1 MEGYFMK
8 LKPIALLI
16 ATLGTAMVINGCS
29 SGSSSNPN
37 TSTLNMTLVPVGT
50 TKSANKVSIQNTV
63 PVTGLENA
71 ICQNNTCTWS
81 NSANQNIKGSQ
92 TIEQYCTGTNTS
104 YGGTSTSFG
113 SAAYGMSLPS
123 GIAAAKTGYGTNS
136 SRNTD
141 VILELFN
148 TPFANITPAMLKQ
161 YAAMGYTSIWVSPP
175 QYNAAVMYSA
185 PPDMA
190 QPAWYTGNIP
200 AWYGAYQPMDFGQI
214 GNESNPLTYG
224 TAAQLATLVTNAHA
238 AGLQVIVD
246 VAIHQF
252 AQPGAQTNINANSAT
267 TYYEAYSGQTY
278 NYNSGNTQ
286 ALSQFWWPQTKVS
299 GYLPFGNTATTCA
312 SFANNTNGVT
322 ALWANNPNTTYNP
335 TPNPTSAPW
344 KADFSGTSGWFDNV
358 LPSASNSSAGWSG
371 AASCGTQSIFDGY
384 AAWLM
389 GYNNS
394 AGTMSGNA
402 SATAGFNVDG
412 FRIDDISG
420 QSVTFWNQLFSDT
433 SAYNKNTNVF
443 FGEYPNTSAS
453 PYNSY
458 TSIKTASGNN
468 SSGNTMKMLN
478 FPLLAGL
485 VSALNMGGA
494 LQASLTSMISSSNA
508 YQSSNNGTLAGV
520 NAINLAM
527 DQDTVPDSFNPRAM
541 CPWIPAQGN
550 WDFAMNYYNAPLAYG
565 IIMAIEAG
573 TPYVFADLQAES
585 NIGVNSAGKMVSGL
599 GNGSVSYWNLNEVIA
614 GIYFHN
620 QALGKTMTWANINT
634 SVESGGDNV
643 AALTRGN
650 NYVFIVNKSTTAY
663 ELTNSSTSLA
673 SGCYIDLMSRQ
684 IVNISNGKINQLYV
698 PGQSVMYFVPYTGTV
713 PSSAGFTC
721 SAS

>member
-1 MEGYFMK
+1 MK

-16 ATLGTAMVINGCS
+16 ATLGTVMVINGCS
-29 SGSSSNPN
+29 SGSSNNQN
-37 TSTLNMTLVPVGT
+37 TSQLSMTLE
-50 TKSANKVSIQNTV
+50 
-63 PVTGLENA
+63 PVTTNSTNKISLQSAESVLGMESA

-81 NSANQNIKGSQ
+81 NSANQNIASGQSIQ
-92 TIEQYCTGTNTS
+92 EYCTGTNKS

-113 SAAYGMSLPS
+113 KGAYNMSLPS
-123 GIAAAKTGYGTNS
+123 GIAAANTGYGK
-136 SRNTD
+136 TD

-148 TPFANITPAMLKQ
+148 TPFESITTKMLST
-161 YAAMGYTSIWVSPP
+161 YAAMGYTSIWISPP
-175 QYNAAVMYSA
+175 QYNAYVPYSGNYA
-185 PPDMA
+185 AD
-190 QPAWYTGNIP
+190 NIP
-200 AWYGAYQPMDFGQI
+200 AWYGAYQPIDFGQI
-214 GNESNPLTYG
+214 GNESNPLSYG
-224 TAAQLATLVTNAHA
+224 NATQLATLVNNAHD

-267 TYYEAYSGQTY
+267 KYYETYSGQTY
-278 NYNSGNTQ
+278 SYSAGNTQ

-299 GYLPFGNTATTCA
+299 GYIPFGNTATTCA

-322 ALWANNPNTTYNP
+322 ALWANNPNPTYTP

-344 KADFSGTSGWFDNV
+344 TADFSGTAGWFDNV

-389 GYNNS
+389 AANNTS
-394 AGTMSGNA
+394 ESMTASA
-402 SATAGFNVDG
+402 SATKGFNVDG

-433 SAYNKNTNVF
+433 SAYNKSSNIF
-443 FGEYPNTSAS
+443 FGEYPNTSATA
-453 PYNSY
+453 YNSY
-458 TSIKTASGNN
+458 TAIKTASGNN
-468 SSGNTMKMLN
+468 ISGNTMKMLN

-485 VSALNMGGA
+485 VSALNLGGE

-508 YQSSNNGTLAGV
+508 YQSNNNGTLAGV

-527 DQDTVPDSFNPRAM
+527 DQDTVPDSFSSRAM
-541 CPWIPAQGN
+541 CPWNSDQGGN
-550 WDFAMNYYNAPLAYG
+550 WQFAMNYYNAPLAYG

-585 NIGVNSAGKMVSGL
+585 NIGVNSKGVMTAGL

-620 QALGKTMTWANINT
+620 QAIGQSMTWAKINT
-634 SVESGGDNV
+634 NVENGGDNV
-643 AALTRGN
+643 AALTRGESF
-650 NYVFIVNKSTTAY
+650 VFIVNKSTTNY
-663 ELTNSSTSLA
+663 RVVNSSA
-673 SGCYIDLMSRQ
+673 GQMKNMCYIDLMSHQ
-684 IVNISNGKINQLYV
+684 IVQISGGEIASPLFV
-698 PGQSVMYFVPYTGTV
+698 PGQSVMYFVPYTGAV

-721 SAS
+721 KAAS